1 MEFPHLKDTNF
12 PNVNGVNVYKY
23 ENTFDYARWQGKTS
37 IKLLNVLW
45 NSNYAD
51 VPYFETEEKRDEW
64 FNEKE
69 GIVKPLESAF
79 IVAPDNSV
87 KIPIPYNDAYNYN
100 YLVVDVPVMTS
111 SNEPI
116 DYENEQTRIK
126 RWYYFIDDMS
136 QRSPSTTE
144 VYVSCD
150 YWTTFIHNVQI
161 PYLMLERGHAPMMK
175 TSVDKF
181 LNSPITNTEYL
192 LADDFNYGVSNIIS
206 ETKYYPIGNDKKWV
220 LIASSISPS
229 SLSNIGGGEYSGSS
243 TSPTFSDINN
253 RWGYQLQV
261 DGYDWCY
268 GNGNYS
274 NANLPIAAF
283 GNNENDVFN
292 GNYIYAISCT
302 QASSFFNYL
311 ARYAVH
317 FLHAVNACYVVA
329 EDMLNF
335 GTSYNLF
342 GYTIYRVYKQIT
354 YEDINLTKDDFN
366 FDEKYEDITKL
377 YTYPYSVLEITD
389 DNGFSSE
396 VRIENCSSLR
406 LHKDLCISFPYIQYQ
421 CYFTGVNGSGQ
432 QNYHWYNLND
442 TNVQK
447 TMWESDFSKFMMK
460 WDIPTF
466 AIQVSQENEYAAN
479 NYASIQAKR
488 QGAIIDYQNTARFAN
503 TTRENIADTMATNT
517 ANVAASGATNTANV
531 AANGATSNTNQGIQN
546 QANRD
551 CTDESNSSNYDITIN
566 NAQTNTSCNSYNNG
580 KLTNDATADIAASIG
595 ITGAQNEALALT
607 AAANN
612 TAATQLGF
620 VNYCAYGGQ
629 SVAQMAVGNVGASI
643 SAFSQ
648 AVSSAAGVGIQTNL
662 TNAVSLISQSTNS
675 AATSNAA
682 NATTTKLGNA
692 QQCNNSVT
700 GAVNVN
706 AINNVQRTN
715 LCASNITTT
724 NNLSA
729 TQQTDNVVNTNN
741 SNAQNTQATNNANAS
756 RTQNTE
762 TNNATWNRNAGI
774 IAAQDILR
782 QKQREEA
789 AKYAANRLG
798 TPTFE
803 TNYSGDAFPDA
814 FQRRGI
820 RLNIRTQ
827 SKAAIAQTG
836 DSFLRFGY
844 ALHRNWDMSNGFHYG
859 KHFTFWKAEDI
870 WINDGSGVAN
880 IATRTISDILM
891 KGVTVWRNPEE
902 IGMIGIY
909 DNI

>member
-23 ENTFDYARWQGKTS
+23 ENTFNYARWQGKTS

-51 VPYFETEEKRDEW
+51 VPYFESEEERDEW

-100 YLVVDVPVMTS
+100 YLVVDIPIMTS
-111 SNEPI
+111 KNEPI
-116 DYENEQTRIK
+116 DYEDEKIRIK

-150 YWTTFIHNVQI
+150 YWTTFIHNIQI

-175 TSVDKF
+175 TSVESF
-181 LNSPITNTEYL
+181 LNNPIANNEYL
-192 LADDFNYGVSNIIS
+192 LADDFNYGTSNVIS
-206 ETKYYPIGNDKKWV
+206 ESKYFPIGNDKKWV

-243 TSPTFSDINN
+243 TPPTFSDINN

-261 DGYDWCY
+261 NGYDWRY

-274 NANLPIAAF
+274 DANLPITAF
-283 GNNENDVFN
+283 GHNENDVFN
-292 GNYIYAISCT
+292 GNYIYAINCT
-302 QASSFFNYL
+302 QASSFFNYV
-311 ARYAVH
+311 AKYAVH
-317 FLHAVNACYVVA
+317 FLHAVNACFVVD
-329 EDMLNF
+329 ETMLNF
-335 GTSYNLF
+335 GAAYSLF
-342 GYTIYRVYKQIT
+342 DYTIYRVTRKNIV
-354 YEDINLTKDDFN
+354 ENISLEKSDFDFN
-366 FDEKYEDITKL
+366 SKYENITKL

-389 DNGFSSE
+389 DNGFTAE
-396 VRIENCSSLR
+396 VRIENCGSLK
-406 LHKDLCISFPYIQYQ
+406 LHKEISIGFPYIQYQ
-421 CYFTGVNGSGQ
+421 TFFSGINGNETQ
-432 QNYHWYNLND
+432 IYTWKNLTD
-442 TNVQK
+442 TNINK

-479 NYASIQAKR
+479 NYAAIQAQR
-488 QGAIIDYQNTARFAN
+488 QGAIIDYQNAARFAN

-517 ANVAASGATNTANV
+517 ANVAASGV
-531 AANGATSNTNQGIQN
+531 TSNANQAIQN
-546 QANRD
+546 QANSD
-551 CTDESNSSNYDITIN
+551 ITDENCDCNMDVTLN
-566 NAQTNTSCNSYNNG
+566 NTETATRLTSYANTKLEADASADLGATVQANLHNNDAATLATANNTSTMAYMGAVNQAGNAATAIGQGALGNTGAAMGAVAGTGIFATLGTAIQIHAANTANMIAIANNDD
-580 KLTNDATADIAASIG
+580 LTSIAAGQITQKTNAAKNNNINTTDASNINALANTDRVNDAT
-595 ITGAQNEALALT
+595 Q
-607 AAANN
+607 NN
-612 TAATQLGF
+612 TD
-620 VNYCAYGGQ
+620 
-629 SVAQMAVGNVGASI
+629 
-643 SAFSQ
+643 
-648 AVSSAAGVGIQTNL
+648 
-662 TNAVSLISQSTNS
+662 
-675 AATSNAA
+675 TSNAS
-682 NATTTKLGNA
+682 ATA
-692 QQCNNSVT
+692 QT
-700 GAVNVN
+700 
-706 AINNVQRTN
+706 
-715 LCASNITTT
+715 SNI
-724 NNLSA
+724 
-729 TQQTDNVVNTNN
+729 VN
-741 SNAQNTQATNNANAS
+741 TNNANAS
-756 RTQNTE
+756 RTQATE

-774 IAAQDILR
+774 VAAQDILR

-814 FQRRGI
+814 FQRRGV
-820 RLNIRTQ
+820 RVNVRTQ

-880 IATRTISDILM
+880 IATRTIGDILM
-891 KGVTVWRNPEE
+891 KGVTVWRDPEE
-902 IGMIGIY
+902 IGMVGIY

>member
-51 VPYFETEEKRDEW
+51 VPYFETEEERDEW

-100 YLVVDVPVMTS
+100 YLVVDVPVITS

-116 DYENEQTRIK
+116 DYENEKTRIK

-150 YWTTFIHNVQI
+150 YWTTFIHSVQI

-175 TSVDKF
+175 TSVEKF
-181 LNSPITNTEYL
+181 LNNPIANNEYL
-192 LADDFNYGVSNIIS
+192 LADDFNYGSSNIIS
-206 ETKYYPIGNDKKWV
+206 ETKYLQVGEKKKWI
-220 LIASSISPS
+220 LIACSIHPN
-229 SLSNIGGGEYSGSS
+229 NIANLGGGSYSGNS
-243 TSPTFSDINN
+243 TPPTFSDINN

-261 DGYDWCY
+261 NGYEWHY

-274 NANLPIAAF
+274 NANLPITAF
-283 GNNENDVFN
+283 GHNENEIFN
-292 GNYIYAISCT
+292 GNYIYAIDT
-302 QASSFFNYL
+302 LQATRFFNYL
-311 ARYAVH
+311 ANYGVH
-317 FLHAVNACYVVA
+317 ILHAINACYMVS
-329 EDMLNF
+329 EDMLRF
-335 GTSYNLF
+335 GKSYSINEF
-342 GYTIYRVYKQIT
+342 TIYQVYKQNT
-354 YEDINLTKDDFN
+354 YEDIDLTKEDFN
-366 FDEKYEDITKL
+366 FDNKYENITKL

-389 DNGFSSE
+389 DNGFTAE
-396 VRIENCSSLR
+396 VRIENCGALR
-406 LHKDLCISFPYIQYQ
+406 FHKEISIAFPYIQYQ
-421 CYFTGVNGSGQ
+421 CFFSGVNGSHTQ
-432 QNYHWYNLND
+432 SYSWVNIAD
-442 TNVQK
+442 TNVNK

-466 AIQVSQENEYAAN
+466 AIQVSQEAEYAVN
-479 NYASIQAKR
+479 NYAGIQARR
-488 QGAIIDYQNTARFAN
+488 QGAIIDYQNAARFAN
-503 TTRENIADTMATNT
+503 TTRENISDTMATNT
-517 ANVAASGATNTANV
+517 ANVAASGATT
-531 AANGATSNTNQGIQN
+531 NTNQGIQN
-546 QANRD
+546 QCNTDVTNLGNDCNSVVSSNNRATAMAVRDTNNTKLMNDSIADIGAVVSTTLANNDAVAATTANNNVAACQMAGINLAANTGAALGQAFTGNFGMAVGSAGNIFTSAFGTGVTVQHANMASMISQSNNNDMASAAAD
-551 CTDESNSSNYDITIN
+551 CTTGKYESAVACNNQMTTLSNLN
-566 NAQTNTSCNSYNNG
+566 NQVNTT
-580 KLTNDATADIAASIG
+580 K
-595 ITGAQNEALALT
+595 
-607 AAANN
+607 ANN
-612 TAATQLGF
+612 TATAITSTT
-620 VNYCAYGGQ
+620 NT
-629 SVAQMAVGNVGASI
+629 
-643 SAFSQ
+643 
-648 AVSSAAGVGIQTNL
+648 SAANQ
-662 TNAVSLISQSTNS
+662 
-675 AATSNAA
+675 TSN
-682 NATTTKLGNA
+682 T
-692 QQCNNSVT
+692 V
-700 GAVNVN
+700 
-706 AINNVQRTN
+706 
-715 LCASNITTT
+715 
-724 NNLSA
+724 
-729 TQQTDNVVNTNN
+729 
-741 SNAQNTQATNNANAS
+741 ATNNANAS
-756 RTQNTE
+756 RTQSTE

-774 IAAQDILR
+774 VAAQDILR

-789 AKYAANRLG
+789 AKYASNRLG

-803 TNYSGDAFPDA
+803 TNYSGDAFPDV
-814 FQRRGI
+814 FQRRGV
-820 RLNIRTQ
+820 RVNIRTQ
-827 SKAAIAQTG
+827 NKAAIAQTG

-880 IATRTISDILM
+880 VATRTIADILM

-902 IGMIGIY
+902 IGMVGIY

>member
-45 NSNYAD
+45 NSNYID
-51 VPYFETEEKRDEW
+51 VPYFETEEERDEW

-100 YLVVDVPVMTS
+100 YLVVDIPVMTS

-116 DYENEQTRIK
+116 DYENETTRIK

-150 YWTTFIHNVQI
+150 YWTTFIHSVQI

-175 TSVDKF
+175 TSVEKF
-181 LNSPITNTEYL
+181 LNNPIANNEYL
-192 LADDFNYGVSNIIS
+192 LADDFNYGVSNVIS
-206 ETKYYPIGNDKKWV
+206 ESKYYPVGNEKKWV

-229 SLSNIGGGEYSGSS
+229 SLANIGGGEYSGSS
-243 TSPTFSDINN
+243 TPPTFFDIEN
-253 RWGYQLQV
+253 RWGYRLQV
-261 DGYDWCY
+261 NGYEWHY

-274 NANLPIAAF
+274 NANLPITAF
-283 GNNENDVFN
+283 GHNENDVFN
-292 GNYIYAISCT
+292 GNYIYAINCM
-302 QASSFFNYL
+302 QASSFFNYV
-311 ARYAVH
+311 AKYAVH
-317 FLHAVNACYVVA
+317 FLHAVNACFVVD
-329 EDMLNF
+329 ETMLNF
-335 GTSYNLF
+335 GAAYTLF
-342 GYTIYRVYKQIT
+342 DYTIYRVTRKNIV
-354 YEDINLTKDDFN
+354 EDISLEKSDFGFN
-366 FDEKYEDITKL
+366 SKYENITKL
-377 YTYPYSVLEITD
+377 YTYPYSALEITD
-389 DNGFSSE
+389 DNGFIAE
-396 VRIENCSSLR
+396 VRIENCGSLK
-406 LHKDLCISFPYIQYQ
+406 LYKEISIGFPYIQYQ
-421 CYFTGVNGSGQ
+421 CFFSGINGNEIQIYTWKNLADVNV
-432 QNYHWYNLND
+432 N
-442 TNVQK
+442 K

-479 NYASIQAKR
+479 NYAGIQARR
-488 QGAIIDYQNTARFAN
+488 QGAIIDYQNAARFAN

-517 ANVAASGATNTANV
+517 ANVAASGVTSNANQSIQNKANSDITDENCDCNSDVTLNNTETASILTSYSNTKLVADAVADLGATVQANMHNNDAATLATANNTTAMAYMGTVNQAGSAATAVGQGSLGNYGAAMGAAAGTGILASLGTAIQIHAANTANMIAIANNDDLTSI
-531 AANGATSNTNQGIQN
+531 AAGQTTQKTNAAINNNNNTTDASNINALANTDRAN
-546 QANRD
+546 QA
-551 CTDESNSSNYDITIN
+551 
-566 NAQTNTSCNSYNNG
+566 
-580 KLTNDATADIAASIG
+580 
-595 ITGAQNEALALT
+595 AQN
-607 AAANN
+607 N
-612 TAATQLGF
+612 TD
-620 VNYCAYGGQ
+620 
-629 SVAQMAVGNVGASI
+629 
-643 SAFSQ
+643 
-648 AVSSAAGVGIQTNL
+648 
-662 TNAVSLISQSTNS
+662 
-675 AATSNAA
+675 TSNAS
-682 NATTTKLGNA
+682 ATTQT
-692 QQCNNSVT
+692 
-700 GAVNVN
+700 
-706 AINNVQRTN
+706 
-715 LCASNITTT
+715 SNI
-724 NNLSA
+724 
-729 TQQTDNVVNTNN
+729 VN
-741 SNAQNTQATNNANAS
+741 TNNANAS
-756 RTQNTE
+756 RTQSTE

-774 IAAQDILR
+774 VAAQDVLR

-789 AKYAANRLG
+789 AKYTSNRLG

-880 IATRTISDILM
+880 VATRTIADILL

-902 IGMIGIY
+902 IGMVGIY

>member
-51 VPYFETEEKRDEW
+51 VPYFESEEERDEW

-100 YLVVDVPVMTS
+100 YLVVDIPIITS
-111 SNEPI
+111 QNEPI
-116 DYENEQTRIK
+116 DYENEKIRIK

-150 YWTTFIHNVQI
+150 YWTTFIHHIQI

-175 TSVDKF
+175 TSVESF
-181 LNSPITNTEYL
+181 LNNPIANNEYL
-192 LADDFNYGVSNIIS
+192 LADDFNYGTSNVIS
-206 ETKYYPIGNDKKWV
+206 ESKYFPIGNDKKWV

-229 SLSNIGGGEYSGSS
+229 SLSNIGGGEYFGSS
-243 TSPTFSDINN
+243 TPPTFSDINN

-261 DGYDWCY
+261 NGYDWHY

-274 NANLPIAAF
+274 DANLPITAF
-283 GNNENDVFN
+283 GHNENDVFN
-292 GNYIYAISCT
+292 GNYIYAINCT
-302 QASSFFNYL
+302 QASSFFNYV
-311 ARYAVH
+311 AKYAVH
-317 FLHAVNACYVVA
+317 FLHAVNACFVVD
-329 EDMLNF
+329 ETMLSF
-335 GTSYNLF
+335 GAAYSLF
-342 GYTIYRVYKQIT
+342 DYTIYRVTRKNIV
-354 YEDINLTKDDFN
+354 ENISLEKSDFDFN
-366 FDEKYEDITKL
+366 SKYENITKL

-389 DNGFSSE
+389 DNGFTAE
-396 VRIENCSSLR
+396 VRIENCGSLK
-406 LHKDLCISFPYIQYQ
+406 LHKEISIGFPYIQYQ
-421 CYFTGVNGSGQ
+421 TFFSGINGNETQ
-432 QNYHWYNLND
+432 VYTWKNLTD
-442 TNVQK
+442 TNINK

-479 NYASIQAKR
+479 NYADIQARR

-517 ANVAASGATNTANV
+517 ANVAASGVNA
-531 AANGATSNTNQGIQN
+531 NTNQGIQN
-546 QANRD
+546 DCNTDVTDLQNDCNNVISGNNR
-551 CTDESNSSNYDITIN
+551 TTASSINYSNND
-566 NAQTNTSCNSYNNG
+566 
-580 KLTNDATADIAASIG
+580 KLTGDATADIAATVATTLAQNDAVAATTANNNVATASMAG
-595 ITGAQNEALALT
+595 VNLAASTGAAIGQAATGNFGMAANSMSNMASTVAGAHITIQHSNMASLISQSNNNDMAS

-612 TAATQLGF
+612 TTAKL
-620 VNYCAYGGQ
+620 
-629 SVAQMAVGNVGASI
+629 
-643 SAFSQ
+643 
-648 AVSSAAGVGIQTNL
+648 
-662 TNAVSLISQSTNS
+662 
-675 AATSNAA
+675 SNAQ
-682 NATTTKLGNA
+682 T
-692 QQCNNSVT
+692 CNNSVT
-700 GAVNVN
+700 TLTNLLNQVNTN
-706 AINNVQRTN
+706 KAINT
-715 LCASNITTT
+715 AEDITETT
-724 NNLSA
+724 NESA
-729 TQQTDNVVNTNN
+729 RQQTANTVNTNN
-741 SNAQNTQATNNANAS
+741 TNAS
-756 RTQNTE
+756 RTQSTE

-774 IAAQDILR
+774 VAAQDILR

-814 FQRRGI
+814 FQRRGV
-820 RLNIRTQ
+820 RVNVRTQ

-880 IATRTISDILM
+880 IATRTIGDILM

-902 IGMIGIY
+902 IGMVGIY